1 MRRKGL
7 MRADYGH
14 ISWASVEN
22 PYTPIAPKINHERRK
37 AVMTMRDAENGM
49 MRGPG

>member
-1 MRRKGL
+1 MC
-7 MRADYGH
+7 ADYGH

-37 AVMTMRDAENGM
+37 AVMKTRDAENGM